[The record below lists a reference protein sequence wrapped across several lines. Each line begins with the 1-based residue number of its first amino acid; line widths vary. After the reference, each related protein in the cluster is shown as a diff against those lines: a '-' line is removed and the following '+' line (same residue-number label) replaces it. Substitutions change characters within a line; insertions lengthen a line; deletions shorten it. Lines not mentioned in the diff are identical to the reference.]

1 MSEQHVPAWAFKDP
15 QAALNAPS
23 EFVECLPIAVYACDA
38 EGRVR
43 WFNQRAAQLWGRS
56 PSIGDDTELFCGS
69 FKLYDLGGGGI
80 RREETPMAYVLRTGE
95 PVHGREAV
103 VERPDGT
110 RIFAMVHID
119 PIKDADGRLM
129 GAINCFHD
137 ITELHKAR
145 EQINEGG
152 AIIRQIFDA
161 IPAAIYTTDARGKLT
176 FFNRAAADIAINP
189 PELGKRNWHESWQLY
204 APGGKLLDTEECPMG
219 IALREGRPVNGIEV
233 LVKRP
238 DGELVPY
245 LPFPTPV
252 HDLSGKLAGAVNML
266 VDISERKDSESK
278 QKMLLAELNHRV
290 KNNMQMLH
298 ALLRSAQRETAD
310 PEARLLLSEA
320 AQRVGA
326 MATAQQVLYDSA
338 SPVSF
343 EIEDFMHA
351 LCSTARATY
360 PREAC
365 FTRDTVQGVLPND
378 SAMPVALILNEL
390 MTNAIKHGRKD
401 DRPVNIHIA
410 FEWDDGNWL
419 LSLGDN
425 GPGFDPGK
433 SARRGS
439 GLGLIHGLAAQLGGS
454 FRVERDNGAR
464 CIVKF
469 PASLTR
475 Q

>member
-1 MSEQHVPAWAFKDP
+1 MSEQRTPVWAFKDAH
-15 QAALNAPS
+15 AALNVPS
-23 EFVECLPIAVYACDA
+23 QFVELLPIAVYACDA
-38 EGRVR
+38 DGRVR
-43 WFNQRAAQLWGRS
+43 WFNQRASALWGRS

-69 FKLYDLGGGGI
+69 FKLYDLQGTVV

-95 PVHGREAV
+95 AVHGREAV
-103 VERPDGT
+103 VERPDGS
-110 RIFAMVHID
+110 RVFAMVHID
-119 PIKDADGRLM
+119 PIKDADGKLV

-137 ITELHKAR
+137 TTELHKAR

-161 IPAAIYTTDARGKLT
+161 LPAAIYTTDAHGKLT
-176 FFNRAAADIAINP
+176 FFNRAAAEIAVNP
-189 PELGKRNWHESWQLY
+189 PEIGKRNWHESWQLY

-219 IALREGRPVNGIEV
+219 IALREGRPINGIEV
-233 LVKRP
+233 LVKKP
-238 DGELVPY
+238 DGEMVPY

-298 ALLRSAQRETAD
+298 ALLRSAQRETSD
-310 PEARLLLSEA
+310 PQAQILLSEA

-326 MATAQQVLYDSA
+326 MATAQQVLYDSSSA
-338 SPVSF
+338 VSF
-343 EIEDFMHA
+343 EIEDFMQSVIA
-351 LCSTARATY
+351 TAQAMY
-360 PREAC
+360 PQEARI
-365 FTRDTVQGVLPND
+365 TRDTALGVLPND
-378 SAMPVALILNEL
+378 SAMPIALILNEL
-390 MTNAIKHGRKD
+390 MTNAIKYGRKD
-401 DRPVNIHIA
+401 GQPVDIRIA
-410 FEWDDGNWL
+410 LAWDKGNWQ
-419 LSLGDN
+419 LSLTDN

-433 SARRGS
+433 TTRRGS
-439 GLGLIHGLAAQLGGS
+439 GLGLVHGLAAQLGGS
-454 FRVERDNGAR
+454 FRVDRSDGAR
-464 CIVKF
+464 CVVEF

>member
-1 MSEQHVPAWAFKDP
+1 MSEHHIPAWSFKDP
-15 QAALNAPS
+15 QGALNVPS
-23 EFVECLPIAVYACDA
+23 EFVELLPIAVYACDA
-38 EGRVR
+38 KGRVC
-43 WFNQRAAQLWGRS
+43 WFNQRAAKLWGRA
-56 PSIGDDTELFCGS
+56 PAIGDAAELFCGS
-69 FKLYDLGGGGI
+69 FKLYDLQGTVI

-95 PVHGREAV
+95 RVQGREAV
-103 VERPDGT
+103 VERPDGS
-110 RIFAMVHID
+110 RVFAMVHID
-119 PIKDADGRLM
+119 PIKDANGKLV

-137 ITELHKAR
+137 TTELHKAR
-145 EQINEGG
+145 EQISEGG

-161 IPAAIYTTDARGKLT
+161 LPAAIYTTDAQGKLT
-176 FFNRAAADIAINP
+176 FFNRAAADIAVNP
-189 PELGKRNWHESWQLY
+189 PEIGKRNWHESWQLY

-219 IALREGRPVNGIEV
+219 IALREGRPINGIEV

-238 DGELVPY
+238 DGQLVPY

-298 ALLRSAQRETAD
+298 ALLRSAQRETSD
-310 PEARLLLSEA
+310 PQAQLLLSEA

-326 MATAQQVLYDSA
+326 MATAQQVLYDSS

-343 EIEDFMHA
+343 EIEDFMQA
-351 LCSTARATY
+351 LVNTAQATY
-360 PREAC
+360 PQEARV
-365 FTRDTVQGVLPND
+365 TRDTALGVLPND

-390 MTNAIKHGRKD
+390 MTNAIKYGRKD
-401 DRPVNIHIA
+401 GQPVDIHIVL
-410 FEWDDGNWL
+410 EWNNSNWR
-419 LSLGDN
+419 LSLSDN

-433 SARRGS
+433 TTRRGS
-439 GLGLIHGLAAQLGGS
+439 GLGLVHGLAAQLGGS
-454 FRVERDNGAR
+454 FHVERNNGAR
-464 CIVKF
+464 CIVEF